1 MCSANAFFVEVDIMK
16 LKQLFGS
23 LTIIDHVIWTAA
35 ILFITVS
42 FLIFDRENFLTLAA
56 SVIGVTSIIINAKGH
71 PLGQLLMLFFAA
83 VYGYISFSFHYY
95 GEMITYLGMTAPMA
109 LFSLIAWL
117 RNPFKDGN
125 AEVRVNH
132 LTKLEIAFMS
142 LLTILVT
149 LLFYFILRYFN
160 TANIIPSTISVTTSF
175 AAVYLTFRRSAYFSL
190 LYAANDIVLIVLWTL
205 ASLTDSSYIS
215 VLICFVMFLVSD
227 IYGFISWLKMKKRQE
242 SADPF
247 HSTFST

>member
-1 MCSANAFFVEVDIMK
+1 MK

-56 SVIGVTSIIINAKGH
+56 SIIGVTSIIINAKGH

-109 LFSLIAWL
+109 LFSLIAQL
-117 RNPFKDGN
+117 CRGLPYIQK
-125 AEVRVNH
+125 
-132 LTKLEIAFMS
+132 KC
-142 LLTILVT
+142 
-149 LLFYFILRYFN
+149 LF
-160 TANIIPSTISVTTSF
+160 F
-175 AAVYLTFRRSAYFSL
+175 AALRCKRYRAHSPLDSCFSDRQLLHIRSHLLCYVPCQRYLWIYQLAENEKKTRVRRPISQHIFY
-190 LYAANDIVLIVLWTL
+190 LIFNV
-205 ASLTDSSYIS
+205 I
-215 VLICFVMFLVSD
+215 
-227 IYGFISWLKMKKRQE
+227 
-242 SADPF
+242 P
-247 HSTFST
+247 

>member
-1 MCSANAFFVEVDIMK
+1 
-16 LKQLFGS
+16 
-23 LTIIDHVIWTAA
+23 
-35 ILFITVS
+35 
-42 FLIFDRENFLTLAA
+42 
-56 SVIGVTSIIINAKGH
+56 
-71 PLGQLLMLFFAA
+71 
-83 VYGYISFSFHYY
+83 
-95 GEMITYLGMTAPMA
+95 
-109 LFSLIAWL
+109 
-117 RNPFKDGN
+117 
-125 AEVRVNH
+125 
-132 LTKLEIAFMS
+132 MS
-142 LLTILVT
+142 LLTLAVT
-149 LLFYFILRYFN
+149 LVFYFILRYFN
-160 TANIIPSTISVTTSF
+160 TANLIPSTISVTTSF